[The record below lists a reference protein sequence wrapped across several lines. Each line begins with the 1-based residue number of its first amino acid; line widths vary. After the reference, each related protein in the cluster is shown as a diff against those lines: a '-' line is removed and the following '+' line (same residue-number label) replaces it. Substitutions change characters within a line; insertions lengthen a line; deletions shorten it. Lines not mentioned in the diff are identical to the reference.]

1 MKAFSVFVITAA
13 ACAVLLTGCGTASGS
28 ASSVVPD
35 ASHTESTA
43 QPTGTPTV
51 TPTPNPTAT
60 PIPDSKADSTAEP
73 DSTPEA
79 ESSETE
85 GKNLFDPASA
95 DYSGVVAE
103 MMDGGFTLSPTVV
116 ERQGAN
122 ASVGVMAEA
131 GTSSSWV
138 SVMCTDDTRYIAIYA
153 DGNGSSSQTEGSAD
167 IVQAGAMVYITGSNT
182 DSGFTAD
189 TVAILNP

>member
-1 MKAFSVFVITAA
+1 MKALSVFVIIAA
-13 ACAVLLTGCGTASGS
+13 ACVFILTGCGAASDS
-28 ASSVVPD
+28 TSSVVPD

-43 QPTGTPTV
+43 QPTATPTI

-60 PIPDSKADSTAEP
+60 PTPDSKADSTAEP
-73 DSTPEA
+73 DSTQEA

-85 GKNLFDPASA
+85 EKSLFDPASA
-95 DYSGVVAE
+95 DYTGSVVE
-103 MMDGGFTLSPTVV
+103 MTDTGFTLSPTVV
-116 ERQGAN
+116 ERLGAN
-122 ASVGVMAEA
+122 ASVAVMAEA
-131 GTSSSWV
+131 GTASQF

-153 DGNGSSSQTEGSAD
+153 DGNGSSSQAEGSAD
-167 IVQAGAMVYITGSNT
+167 MVQANAFVYITGSNT